1 MQNRRNEQRKRER
14 VRGKAASMHLAV
26 GKEMRPDKKKKKKEM
41 RPDKTGFHRQQQAPP
56 SCSEAA
62 WFSAPY
68 IMLLLLLFTSILEEI
83 IA

>member
-26 GKEMRPDKKKKKKEM
+26 GKEMRPDKM
-41 RPDKTGFHRQQQAPP
+41 GFHRQQQAPP
-56 SCSEAA
+56 SRSEAA